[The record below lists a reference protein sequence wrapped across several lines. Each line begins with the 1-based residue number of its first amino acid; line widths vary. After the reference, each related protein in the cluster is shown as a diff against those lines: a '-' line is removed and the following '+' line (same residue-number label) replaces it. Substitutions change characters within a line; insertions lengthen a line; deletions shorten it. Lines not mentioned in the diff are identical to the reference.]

1 MWVVL
6 SVVPAAC
13 LIAAVLAVARA
24 RRRGAAQPAG
34 KPGGTR
40 RRWGR
45 RWRTAA
51 VLVAA
56 TGALMAAGLPSASA
70 AMNPVATST
79 TLSVP
84 AAASVASP
92 VTVTAVVQPAP
103 TGGSVAF
110 SSIGATMIRL
120 PGACAA
126 APVVAGVAKCTFT
139 PATPAA
145 VKIVAAYSGAAGFK
159 ASASKPA
166 SFSVTAAPTATTVT
180 VTGSPVPGSP
190 LTAVAT
196 TAPAP
201 DAGTVSFTVTAGS
214 ATVAACPGITPSA
227 GTASCSFTPA
237 GAGQYTVT
245 AVYSGDAGYLAST
258 GSGTVTVQ
266 QVATT
271 ETVSDNAAS
280 VAQGDPVVFTAVI
293 SAADGTAPAG
303 SVTWS
308 VSSTTSLADSFCA
321 STTYSN
327 GTATC
332 TVNTYL
338 DDFGGTLG
346 GWDDEG
352 HDLTAGDITATA
364 AFTPADPRYAGAS
377 VSDSTVKITNIVYTA
392 PSPCGPCT
400 IDTSGSLSL
409 DASQSSLPAA
419 QVEWVWWCSG
429 TGDCSWTNAFTGN
442 YTGIN
447 FSSSLAVTFNVES
460 GTIHVNPVACPAGVN
475 QLSGFACATG
485 PEETINYVAAP

>member
-1 MWVVL
+1 M
-6 SVVPAAC
+6 
-13 LIAAVLAVARA
+13 
-24 RRRGAAQPAG
+24 
-34 KPGGTR
+34 
-40 RRWGR
+40 
-45 RWRTAA
+45 
-51 VLVAA
+51 AA

-70 AMNPVATST
+70 ATKTAATST
-79 TLSVP
+79 AVSVP
-84 AAASVASP
+84 SGASVASA
-92 VTVTAVVQPAP
+92 VTITATVEPTP
-103 TGGSVAF
+103 TGGSVSF
-110 SSIGATMIRL
+110 SSIGSTMMPL
-120 PGACAA
+120 PAACAA
-126 APVVAGVAKCTFT
+126 APVVAGVATCTFT
-139 PATPAA
+139 PAAVTV
-145 VKIVAAYSGAAGFK
+145 VKITATYSGTVGFK
-159 ASASKPA
+159 ASTSKPV
-166 SFSVTAAPTATTVT
+166 SLSVTAAPTTTTVT

-190 LTAVAT
+190 LTATAT
-196 TAPAP
+196 IAPAP
-201 DAGTVSFTVTAGS
+201 DAGTVSLAVTAGS
-214 ATVAACPGITPSA
+214 ATVAACPGLVPSA

-237 GAGQYTVT
+237 SAGRYTVT
-245 AVYSGDAGYLAST
+245 AVYSGDAGYLSST

-266 QVATT
+266 RVTTT

-364 AFTPADPRYAGAS
+364 AFTPADPKYATAS
-377 VSDSTVKITNIVYTA
+377 VSDSTVKVTSIVYTA

-400 IDTSGSLSL
+400 IDASGSLSL
-409 DASQSSLPAA
+409 NASQSSLPAD
-419 QVEWVWWCSG
+419 QVQWVWWCAGS
-429 TGDCSWTNAFTGN
+429 GDCSWTNAFTSN
-442 YTGIN
+442 YANIN
-447 FSSSLAVTFNVES
+447 FSSSPAVTFNVES